1 MTATYRIL
9 AAMDAQLNSS
19 LPPSQPMQLALD
31 LAAQAMRITSPNPRV
46 GCVIVD
52 AQGKVLGQGH
62 TQRAGGPHA
71 EIMALQDAQA
81 QGHSVKGATAYVTLE
96 PCAHQGRTGPCC
108 DALVHA
114 QLGKVVAALS
124 DPNPAVAG
132 KGFERLQAAGI
143 EVQVGD
149 GAAQAAQQN
158 PGFLRRMTHQKP
170 WVRMK
175 IAASLDGQ
183 TALTNG
189 QSQWITGP
197 EARADG
203 HAWRA
208 RACAILT
215 GIGTVLEDD
224 PLLDLRLCKGL
235 ENPPRM
241 PHLVIVDSRLETPL
255 DAKLFQHT
263 GPLAT
268 TPRQIWIYGAVDN
281 ADKRA
286 ALQAQGAHV
295 TLLPN
300 AHGKVDLPALLSDLA
315 RREVNEVHV
324 EAGHKLN
331 GSLIREGC
339 IDEFLVYLAPQ
350 MLGIGQGMA
359 QWGPLEDL
367 SQGLALTFTETQLIG
382 KDLRVLAQVQP

>member
-1 MTATYRIL
+1 
-9 AAMDAQLNSS
+9 MDDPLNSS
-19 LPPSQPMQLALD
+19 PPPSQAMQMALT

-52 AQGKVLGQGH
+52 AQGQVLGLGH

-81 QGHSVKGATAYVTLE
+81 KGYSVKGATAYVTLE

-108 DALVHA
+108 DAMVQA
-114 QLGKVVAALS
+114 QLGKVVAAIS
-124 DPNPAVAG
+124 DPNPAVSG
-132 KGFERLQAAGI
+132 KGFERLKAAGI
-143 EVQVGD
+143 DVQVGD
-149 GAAQAAQQN
+149 GAAQAAALN
-158 PGFLRRMTHQKP
+158 PGFLCRMTRQKP

-189 QSQWITGP
+189 KSQWITGP

-208 RACAILT
+208 RACAVLT

-224 PLLDLRLCKGL
+224 PLLDLRLCKDL

-255 DAKLFQHT
+255 HAKLFQHS
-263 GPLAT
+263 GPSAPN
-268 TPRQIWIYGAVDN
+268 PRQIWIYGAVDK
-281 ADKRA
+281 AHKKA
-286 ALQAQGAHV
+286 ALEAQGAHV

-300 AHGKVDLPALLSDLA
+300 AQGKVDLPALLSDLA

-339 IDEFLVYLAPQ
+339 VDEFLVYLAPQ

-359 QWGPLEDL
+359 LWGPLEDL
-367 SQGLALTFTETQLIG
+367 SQCVTLTYSETQLIG
-382 KDLRVLAQVQP
+382 KDLRVLAKVQP

>member
-1 MTATYRIL
+1 
-9 AAMDAQLNSS
+9 MDDPLNSS
-19 LPPSQPMQLALD
+19 PPPSQAMQMALT

-52 AQGKVLGQGH
+52 AQGQVLGLGH

-81 QGHSVKGATAYVTLE
+81 KGYSVKGATAYVTLE

-108 DALVHA
+108 DAMVQA
-114 QLGKVVAALS
+114 QLGKVVAAIS
-124 DPNPAVAG
+124 DPNPAVSG
-132 KGFERLQAAGI
+132 KGFERLKAAGI
-143 EVQVGD
+143 DVQVGD
-149 GAAQAAQQN
+149 GAAQATALN

-183 TALTNG
+183 TALING
-189 QSQWITGP
+189 KSQWITGP

-208 RACAILT
+208 RACAVLT

-224 PLLDLRLCKGL
+224 PMLDLRLCKDL

-255 DAKLFQHT
+255 HAKLFQHS
-263 GPLAT
+263 GPSAPN
-268 TPRQIWIYGAVDN
+268 PRQIWIYGAVDK
-281 ADKRA
+281 ALKKA
-286 ALQAQGAHV
+286 ALEAQGAHV

-300 AHGKVDLPALLSDLA
+300 AQGKVDLPALLSDLA

-339 IDEFLVYLAPQ
+339 VDEFLVYLAPQ

-359 QWGPLEDL
+359 LWGPLEDL
-367 SQGLALTFTETQLIG
+367 SQGVTLTYSETQLIG
-382 KDLRVLAQVQP
+382 KDLRVLAKVQP

>member
-1 MTATYRIL
+1 
-9 AAMDAQLNSS
+9 MDDPLNSS
-19 LPPSQPMQLALD
+19 PPPSQAMQMALT

-52 AQGKVLGQGH
+52 AQGQVLGLGH

-81 QGHSVKGATAYVTLE
+81 KGYSVKGATAYVTLE

-108 DALVHA
+108 DAMVQA
-114 QLGKVVAALS
+114 QLGKVVAAIS
-124 DPNPAVAG
+124 DPNPAVSG
-132 KGFERLQAAGI
+132 KGFERLKAAGI
-143 EVQVGD
+143 DVQVGD
-149 GAAQAAQQN
+149 GAAQATALN

-183 TALTNG
+183 TALING
-189 QSQWITGP
+189 KSQWITGP

-208 RACAILT
+208 RACAVLT

-224 PLLDLRLCKGL
+224 PLLDLRLCKDL

-255 DAKLFQHT
+255 HAKLFQHS
-263 GPLAT
+263 GPSAPN
-268 TPRQIWIYGAVDN
+268 PRQIWIYGAVDK
-281 ADKRA
+281 AHKKA
-286 ALQAQGAHV
+286 ALEAQGAHV

-300 AHGKVDLPALLSDLA
+300 AQGKVDLPALLSDLA

-339 IDEFLVYLAPQ
+339 VDEFLVYLAPQ

-359 QWGPLEDL
+359 LWGPLEDL
-367 SQGLALTFTETQLIG
+367 SQGVTLTYSETQLIG
-382 KDLRVLAQVQP
+382 KDLRVLAKVQP

>member
-1 MTATYRIL
+1 
-9 AAMDAQLNSS
+9 MDDPLNSS
-19 LPPSQPMQLALD
+19 PPPSQAMQMALT

-52 AQGKVLGQGH
+52 AQGQVLGLGH

-81 QGHSVKGATAYVTLE
+81 KGYSVKGATAYVTLE

-108 DALVHA
+108 DAMVQA
-114 QLGKVVAALS
+114 QLGKVVAAIS
-124 DPNPAVAG
+124 DPNPAVSG
-132 KGFERLQAAGI
+132 KGFERLKAAGI
-143 EVQVGD
+143 DVQVGD
-149 GAAQAAQQN
+149 GAAQATALN

-189 QSQWITGP
+189 KSQWITGP

-208 RACAILT
+208 RACAVLT

-224 PLLDLRLCKGL
+224 PLLDLRLCKDL

-255 DAKLFQHT
+255 HAKLFQHS
-263 GPLAT
+263 GPSAPN
-268 TPRQIWIYGAVDN
+268 PRQIWIYGAVDK
-281 ADKRA
+281 AHKKA
-286 ALQAQGAHV
+286 ALEAQGAHV

-300 AHGKVDLPALLSDLA
+300 AQDKVDLPALLSDLA

-339 IDEFLVYLAPQ
+339 VDEFLVYLAPQ
-350 MLGIGQGMA
+350 VLGIGQGMA
-359 QWGPLEDL
+359 LWGPLEDL
-367 SQGLALTFTETQLIG
+367 SQGVTLTYSETQLIG
-382 KDLRVLAQVQP
+382 KDLRVLAKVQP

>member
-1 MTATYRIL
+1 
-9 AAMDAQLNSS
+9 
-19 LPPSQPMQLALD
+19 MQQALD
-31 LAAQAMRITSPNPRV
+31 LAEQAMRITSPNPRV

-71 EIMALQDAQA
+71 EIMALQDAA
-81 QGHSVKGATAYVTLE
+81 AKGHSVKGATAYVTLE

-108 DALVHA
+108 DALVKA
-114 QLGKVVAALS
+114 QLGKVVAALT
-124 DPNPAVAG
+124 DPNPKVAG
-132 KGFERLQAAGI
+132 QGLMRLQAAGI
-143 EVQVGD
+143 AVQVGD
-149 GAAQAAQQN
+149 GAAQAAAQN
-158 PGFLRRMTHQKP
+158 PGFLSRMVRQKP

-224 PLLDLRLCKGL
+224 PLLDLRLCAAL
-235 ENPPRM
+235 EDPPRM

-255 DAKLFQHT
+255 HAKLFQHT
-263 GPLAT
+263 GPAAK
-268 TPRQIWIYGAVDN
+268 TPRQVWIYCA
-281 ADKRA
+281 ADDAEKRA

-295 TLLPN
+295 TVLPN
-300 AHGKVDLPALLSDLA
+300 PHGKVDLPALLTDLA
-315 RREVNEVHV
+315 RREVNELHI
-324 EAGHKLN
+324 EAGSKLN
-331 GSLIREGC
+331 GSLIRENC
-339 IDEFLVYLAPQ
+339 IDEFLVYLAPK

-359 QWGPLEDL
+359 SWGPLEAL
-367 SQGLALTFTETQLIG
+367 SQGVSLQFTETQLIG
-382 KDLRVLAQVQP
+382 KDLRVLARVQP

>member
-1 MTATYRIL
+1 
-9 AAMDAQLNSS
+9 MDDPLNSS
-19 LPPSQPMQLALD
+19 PPPSQAMQMALT

-52 AQGKVLGQGH
+52 AQGQVLGQGH

-81 QGHSVKGATAYVTLE
+81 KGYSVKGATAYVTLE

-108 DALVHA
+108 DAMVQA
-114 QLGKVVAALS
+114 QLGKVVAAIS
-124 DPNPAVAG
+124 DPNPAVSG
-132 KGFERLQAAGI
+132 KGFERLKAAGI
-143 EVQVGD
+143 DVQVGD
-149 GAAQAAQQN
+149 GAAQAAALN
-158 PGFLRRMTHQKP
+158 PGFLCRMTRQKP

-189 QSQWITGP
+189 KSQWITGP

-208 RACAILT
+208 RACAVLT

-224 PLLDLRLCKGL
+224 PLLDLRLCKDL

-255 DAKLFQHT
+255 HAKLFQHS
-263 GPLAT
+263 GPSAPN
-268 TPRQIWIYGAVDN
+268 PRQIWIYGAVDK
-281 ADKRA
+281 AHKKA
-286 ALQAQGAHV
+286 ALEAQGAHV

-300 AHGKVDLPALLSDLA
+300 AQGKVDLPALLSDLA

-339 IDEFLVYLAPQ
+339 VDEFLVYLAPQ

-359 QWGPLEDL
+359 LWGPLEDL
-367 SQGLALTFTETQLIG
+367 SQGVTLTYSETQLIG
-382 KDLRVLAQVQP
+382 KDLRVLAKVQP

>member
-1 MTATYRIL
+1 
-9 AAMDAQLNSS
+9 MDDPLNSS
-19 LPPSQPMQLALD
+19 PPPSQAMQMALT

-52 AQGKVLGQGH
+52 AQGQVLGLGH

-81 QGHSVKGATAYVTLE
+81 KGYSVKGATAYVTLE

-108 DALVHA
+108 DAMVQA
-114 QLGKVVAALS
+114 QLGKVVAAIS
-124 DPNPAVAG
+124 DPNPAVSG
-132 KGFERLQAAGI
+132 KGFERLKAAGI
-143 EVQVGD
+143 DVQVGD
-149 GAAQAAQQN
+149 GAAQAVALN
-158 PGFLRRMTHQKP
+158 LGFLRRMTHQKP

-189 QSQWITGP
+189 KSQWITGP

-208 RACAILT
+208 RACAVLT

-224 PLLDLRLCKGL
+224 PLLDLRLCKDL

-255 DAKLFQHT
+255 HAKLFQHS
-263 GPLAT
+263 GPSAPN
-268 TPRQIWIYGAVDN
+268 PRQIWIYGAVDK
-281 ADKRA
+281 AHKKA
-286 ALQAQGAHV
+286 ALEAQGAHV

-300 AHGKVDLPALLSDLA
+300 AQGKVDLPALLSDLA

-324 EAGHKLN
+324 EAGHKIN

-339 IDEFLVYLAPQ
+339 VDEFLVYLAPQ

-359 QWGPLEDL
+359 LWGPLEDL
-367 SQGLALTFTETQLIG
+367 SQGVTLTYSETQLIG
-382 KDLRVLAQVQP
+382 KDLRVLAKVQP

>member
-1 MTATYRIL
+1 
-9 AAMDAQLNSS
+9 MDDPLNSS
-19 LPPSQPMQLALD
+19 PPPSQAMQMALT

-52 AQGKVLGQGH
+52 AQGQVLGLGH

-81 QGHSVKGATAYVTLE
+81 KGYSVKGATAYVTLE

-108 DALVHA
+108 DAMVQA
-114 QLGKVVAALS
+114 QLGKVVAAIS
-124 DPNPAVAG
+124 DPNPAVSG
-132 KGFERLQAAGI
+132 KGFERLKAAGI
-143 EVQVGD
+143 DVQVGD
-149 GAAQAAQQN
+149 GAAQAAALN

-183 TALTNG
+183 TALING
-189 QSQWITGP
+189 KSQWITGP

-208 RACAILT
+208 RACAVLT

-224 PLLDLRLCKGL
+224 PMLDLRLCKDL

-255 DAKLFQHT
+255 HAKLFQHS
-263 GPLAT
+263 GPSAPN
-268 TPRQIWIYGAVDN
+268 PRQIWIYGAVDK
-281 ADKRA
+281 AHKKA
-286 ALQAQGAHV
+286 ALEAQGAHV

-300 AHGKVDLPALLSDLA
+300 AQGKVDLPALFSDLA

-339 IDEFLVYLAPQ
+339 VDEFLVYLAPQ

-359 QWGPLEDL
+359 LWGPLEDL
-367 SQGLALTFTETQLIG
+367 SQGVTLTYSETQLIG
-382 KDLRVLAQVQP
+382 KDLRVLAKVQP

>member
-1 MTATYRIL
+1 M
-9 AAMDAQLNSS
+9 
-19 LPPSQPMQLALD
+19 ALT

-52 AQGKVLGQGH
+52 AQGQVLGQGH

-81 QGHSVKGATAYVTLE
+81 KGYSVKGATAYVTLE

-108 DALVHA
+108 DAMVQA
-114 QLGKVVAALS
+114 QLGKVVAAIS
-124 DPNPAVAG
+124 DPNPAVSG
-132 KGFERLQAAGI
+132 KGFERLKAAGI
-143 EVQVGD
+143 DVQVGD
-149 GAAQAAQQN
+149 GAAQAAALN
-158 PGFLRRMTHQKP
+158 PGFLCRMTRQKP

-189 QSQWITGP
+189 KSQWITGP

-208 RACAILT
+208 RACAVLT

-224 PLLDLRLCKGL
+224 PLLDLRLCKDL

-255 DAKLFQHT
+255 HAKLFQHS
-263 GPLAT
+263 GPSAPN
-268 TPRQIWIYGAVDN
+268 PRQIWIYGAVDK
-281 ADKRA
+281 AHKKA
-286 ALQAQGAHV
+286 ALEAQGAHV

-300 AHGKVDLPALLSDLA
+300 AQGKVDLPALLSDLA

-339 IDEFLVYLAPQ
+339 VDEFLVYLAPQ

-359 QWGPLEDL
+359 LWGPLEDL
-367 SQGLALTFTETQLIG
+367 SQGVTLTYSETQLIG
-382 KDLRVLAQVQP
+382 KDLRVLAKVQP

>member
-1 MTATYRIL
+1 
-9 AAMDAQLNSS
+9 MDDPLNSS
-19 LPPSQPMQLALD
+19 PPPSQAMQMALT

-52 AQGKVLGQGH
+52 AQGQVLGLGH

-81 QGHSVKGATAYVTLE
+81 KGYSVKGATAYVTLE

-108 DALVHA
+108 DAMVQA
-114 QLGKVVAALS
+114 QLGKVVAAIS
-124 DPNPAVAG
+124 DPNPAVSG
-132 KGFERLQAAGI
+132 KGFERLKAAGI
-143 EVQVGD
+143 DVQVGD
-149 GAAQAAQQN
+149 GAAQATALN

-189 QSQWITGP
+189 KSQWITGP

-208 RACAILT
+208 RACAVLT

-224 PLLDLRLCKGL
+224 PLLDLRLCKDL

-255 DAKLFQHT
+255 HAKLFQHS
-263 GPLAT
+263 GPSAPN
-268 TPRQIWIYGAVDN
+268 PRQIWIYGAVDK
-281 ADKRA
+281 AHKKA
-286 ALQAQGAHV
+286 ALEAQGAHV

-300 AHGKVDLPALLSDLA
+300 AQGKVDLPALLSDLA

-339 IDEFLVYLAPQ
+339 VDEFLVYLAPQ

-359 QWGPLEDL
+359 LWGPLEDL
-367 SQGLALTFTETQLIG
+367 SQGVTLTYSETQLIG
-382 KDLRVLAQVQP
+382 KDLRVLAKVQP

>member
-1 MTATYRIL
+1 
-9 AAMDAQLNSS
+9 MDDPLNSS
-19 LPPSQPMQLALD
+19 PPPSQAMQMALT
-31 LAAQAMRITSPNPRV
+31 LAAQAMHITSPNPRV

-52 AQGKVLGQGH
+52 AQGQVLGLGH

-81 QGHSVKGATAYVTLE
+81 KGYSVKGATAYVTLE

-108 DALVHA
+108 DAMVQA
-114 QLGKVVAALS
+114 QLGKVVAAIS
-124 DPNPAVAG
+124 DPNPAVSG
-132 KGFERLQAAGI
+132 KGFERLKAAGI
-143 EVQVGD
+143 DVQVGD
-149 GAAQAAQQN
+149 GAAQATALN

-189 QSQWITGP
+189 KSQWITGP

-208 RACAILT
+208 RACAVLT

-224 PLLDLRLCKGL
+224 PLLDLRLCKDL

-255 DAKLFQHT
+255 HAKLFQHS
-263 GPLAT
+263 GPSAPN
-268 TPRQIWIYGAVDN
+268 PRQIWIYGAVDK
-281 ADKRA
+281 AHKKA
-286 ALQAQGAHV
+286 ALEAQGAHV

-300 AHGKVDLPALLSDLA
+300 AQGKVDLPALLSDLA

-339 IDEFLVYLAPQ
+339 VDEFLVYLAPQ

-359 QWGPLEDL
+359 LWGPLEDL
-367 SQGLALTFTETQLIG
+367 SHGVTLTYSETQLIG
-382 KDLRVLAQVQP
+382 KDLRVLAKVQL

>member
-1 MTATYRIL
+1 
-9 AAMDAQLNSS
+9 MDATFTSTPS
-19 LPPSQPMQLALD
+19 ATASQPMQQALD

-71 EIMALQDAQA
+71 EIMALQDAAA

-108 DALVHA
+108 DALVKA
-114 QLGKVVAALS
+114 QLGKVVVALT
-124 DPNPAVAG
+124 DPNPKVAG
-132 KGFERLQAAGI
+132 QGLMRLQAAGI

-149 GAAQAAQQN
+149 GAAQAAAQN
-158 PGFLRRMTHQKP
+158 PGFLSRMTRQKP

-175 IAASLDGQ
+175 LAASLDGQ

-189 QSQWITGP
+189 KSQWITGT

-224 PLLDLRLCKGL
+224 PLLDLRLCAAL
-235 ENPPRM
+235 EEVPRM

-255 DAKLFQHT
+255 HAKLFQHT
-263 GPLAT
+263 GTAAK
-268 TPRQIWIYGAVDN
+268 TPRQIWIYCAADN

-286 ALQAQGAHV
+286 ALEAQGAQV
-295 TLLPN
+295 MVLPN
-300 AHGKVDLPALLSDLA
+300 PHGKVDLPALLADLA
-315 RREVNEVHV
+315 RREVNELHV
-324 EAGHKLN
+324 EAGSKLN
-331 GSLIREGC
+331 GSLIRENC
-339 IDEFLVYLAPQ
+339 IDEFLVYLAPK
-350 MLGIGQGMA
+350 MLGLGQGMA
-359 QWGPLEDL
+359 SWGPLEDL
-367 SQGLALTFTETQLIG
+367 SQGVSLQFTETQLIG
-382 KDLRVLAQVQP
+382 KDLRVLARVQV